1 MIPLTMLPSKKS
13 KLSIRQR
20 LELSLFSLYRAH
32 EITHHKLTYLF
43 WEATLRCNLSCL
55 HCGSDCLKN
64 SSTADMPSGDFLKV
78 LDEIAL
84 VYNPADIFI
93 CITGGEPLLRYDL
106 EDTGSEITKKGFP
119 WGIVTNGTLLDEQRL
134 SNLLK
139 AGMKSVSISIDGLEA
154 DHNWLRQDDSAF
166 TKSMHAVSLCSQ
178 VYAQNRGFFGFDVIS
193 CINKRNLKTLPFI
206 RQMLEEQNVPAWRLF
221 SIFPSGR
228 AQTNTKLSLNG
239 AERESLM
246 EFIAETR
253 KTSAIQTSY
262 SCEGFLGRYE
272 KKVRDYYFF
281 CRSGISTAS
290 IMCDGSIT
298 GCLSVRNPDFIQGS
312 IYTDNFIDVW
322 ENRFS
327 IMRDRSWTKK
337 GKCALCREW
346 KHCRGGSLHLYKDTS
361 SEIPY
366 CSRM

>member
-1 MIPLTMLPSKKS
+1 MILLTMLPLKKN

-43 WEATLRCNLSCL
+43 WETTLRCNLCCL

-64 SSTADMPSGDFLKV
+64 STIADMPSGDFLKV
-78 LDEIAL
+78 LDDIAL

-93 CITGGEPLLRYDL
+93 CITGGEPLLRHDL
-106 EDTGSEITKKGFP
+106 EDTGREITKKGFP
-119 WGIVTNGTLLDEQRL
+119 WGIVTNGILLDEIKL
-134 SNLLK
+134 TSLLRC
-139 AGMKSVSISIDGLEA
+139 GMRSVSISIDGLEA
-154 DHNWLRQDDSAF
+154 DHNWLRQNNNAF
-166 TKSMHAVSLCSQ
+166 TKSMHAAALCSQ
-178 VYAQNRGFFGFDVIS
+178 VYAQNSDFFGFDVIS
-193 CINKRNLKTLPFI
+193 CINERNVKTLPDL
-206 RQMLEEQNVPAWRLF
+206 RRMLEIEGVPAWRLF

-228 AQTNTKLSLNG
+228 AQKNEKLALGG

-246 EFIAETR
+246 SFIAETR

-290 IMCDGSIT
+290 IMCDGAIT
-298 GCLSVRNPDFIQGS
+298 GCLSVRNPEFLQGS
-312 IYTDNFIDVW
+312 IYTDNFVDVW

-327 IMRDRSWTKK
+327 IMRDRSWAKK
-337 GKCALCREW
+337 GKCASCHYW
-346 KHCRGGSLHLYKDTS
+346 KHCRGGSLHLYKDAS
-361 SEIPY
+361 SEIPL

>member
-1 MIPLTMLPSKKS
+1 MILRSMLHSIKNKI
-13 KLSIRQR
+13 SIRQH
-20 LELSLFSLYRAH
+20 LELSLFSLYRNR
-32 EITHHKLTYLF
+32 EIQKHTLTYLF

-64 SSTADMPSGDFLKV
+64 SSTDDMPSGDFLKV
-78 LDEIAL
+78 LDDIAQE
-84 VYNPADIFI
+84 YNPHDIFI
-93 CITGGEPLLRYDL
+93 CITGGEPLLRQDL
-106 EDTGSEITKKGFP
+106 EETGKEITKKGFP
-119 WGIVTNGTLLDEQRL
+119 WGIVTNGILLDEKRL
-134 SNLLK
+134 VSLLT
-139 AGMKSVSISIDGLEA
+139 AGMKSVSISIDGLESE
-154 DHNWLRQDDSAF
+154 HNWLRQNSNAF
-166 TKSMHAVSLCSQ
+166 RKSMDAVMLCSK
-178 VYAQNRGFFGFDVIS
+178 VYAQNKGFFGFDVIS

-206 RQMLEEQNVPAWRLF
+206 RQMLEEKNVPAWRLF

-228 AQTNTKLSLNG
+228 AQTNTELSLDG

-246 EFIAETR
+246 DFIAQTR
-253 KTSAIQTSY
+253 KTSATQTSY

-298 GCLSVRNPDFIQGS
+298 GCLSVRSPDFLQGS
-312 IYTDNFIDVW
+312 IYTDSFADVW

-337 GKCALCREW
+337 GECASCKEW
-346 KHCRGGSLHLYKDTS
+346 KHCRGSSLHLYKDTS
-361 SEIPY
+361 SEIPF